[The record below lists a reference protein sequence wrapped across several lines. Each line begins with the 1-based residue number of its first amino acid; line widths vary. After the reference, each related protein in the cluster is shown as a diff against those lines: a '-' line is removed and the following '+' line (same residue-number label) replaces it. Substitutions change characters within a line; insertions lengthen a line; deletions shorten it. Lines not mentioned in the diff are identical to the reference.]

1 MADTDG
7 DGPDRTRKIKIRRA
21 HRSSATRL
29 CNSVYEN
36 IKAEVVNV
44 AKLRQQRQ
52 SITEKVQTLA
62 KLDGEM
68 LDLVEE
74 EALETEIEQADIVR
88 ERLTLCIIDIDEA
101 IGVAEARGSPT
112 VTLLGPRP
120 WDSQASC
127 GHTHYRDHTS
137 CHHNHNCEC
146 SYHPHSHY

>member
-88 ERLTLCIIDIDEA
+88 GLPYVLLTLMRPLE
-101 IGVAEARGSPT
+101 
-112 VTLLGPRP
+112 LPRP
-120 WDSQASC
+120 EA
-127 GHTHYRDHTS
+127 
-137 CHHNHNCEC
+137 
-146 SYHPHSHY
+146 HPQSPF